1 MWMKFRDGIADPELK
16 VAFKPKLLCELFLLH
31 QHPGLISEAE
41 VSAVQTYFRAQNNRR
56 YAYLSTAQKNRR
68 LLERER
74 LLKET
79 AAQQVKLA
87 ELEGKLRA
95 SEFSNDVSRRRALQF
110 ARLADVAEQQV
121 LRGGG
126 FADLVL
132 ASVRVLPHCETASS
146 PLEPFDPVSNPSIVI
161 GENASAILNTSDEQ
175 VLLDFSFSGTGM

>member
-1 MWMKFRDGIADPELK
+1 QKFFATAAARLPPSRVAREMTKGVLEKVSEGCPACKDGKCRVLFAPVSQKFLPTEVRQNQTCEDGYNMWMKFRDGIADPELK

-95 SEFSNDVSRRRALQF
+95 SEFSNDVSR
-110 ARLADVAEQQV
+110 
-121 LRGGG
+121 
-126 FADLVL
+126 
-132 ASVRVLPHCETASS
+132 
-146 PLEPFDPVSNPSIVI
+146 
-161 GENASAILNTSDEQ
+161 
-175 VLLDFSFSGTGM
+175 